1 MARGFLLRNAAV
13 LVSLGLLLA
22 IMACSADSETPMLMV
37 ETPAPTIAVTP
48 QHTATPMPTVTPTS
62 QSANDLTA
70 TMQSPTSESVKTP
83 TRSPSDSA
91 VSTAPPQP
99 TPTPLPTTSAAASPT
114 PAPNPDTPTPTSIVQ
129 LTPTVFPE
137 TSYFLDSPDCDNLAF
152 PNPLPTLTITLRYND
167 IRLQIT
173 AEHADDP
180 SERSQGLMCRSVVPD
195 QTGMLFEFSSES
207 PQGFWMYN
215 TYVPLDII
223 YLNGVKQAVGSAAM
237 SPCPRP
243 EGASDSA
250 WQTKCINESEQYS
263 AAHPAQYAIELP
275 SGWLDK
281 AGIPRERVNEVEFSW

>member
-1 MARGFLLRNAAV
+1 MQ
-13 LVSLGLLLA
+13 
-22 IMACSADSETPMLMV
+22 
-37 ETPAPTIAVTP
+37 PA
-48 QHTATPMPTVTPTS
+48 
-62 QSANDLTA
+62 
-70 TMQSPTSESVKTP
+70 
-83 TRSPSDSA
+83 
-91 VSTAPPQP
+91 
-99 TPTPLPTTSAAASPT
+99 
-114 PAPNPDTPTPTSIVQ
+114 
-129 LTPTVFPE
+129 PTVFPE

-223 YLNGVKQAVGSAAM
+223 YLNGAKQSVDSAAM

-243 EGASDSA
+243 EGASDSD
-250 WQTKCINESEQYS
+250 WQTKCSNESEQYR
-263 AAHPAQYAIELP
+263 AAHLAQYAIELP

-281 AGIPRERVNEVEFSW
+281 AGIPLERVNEVEFSW